1 MSPRLLTFMVAF
13 AAFLGPF
20 TQTVYAPILPEL
32 GEALKTTPLLINL
45 SISIFTFVLAFMQ
58 IVYGPLVDRTGRK
71 PTLLAGLGIYIVASL
86 GCFWSGSIEMLLAF
100 RALQAVG
107 IAAGAVVAVTV
118 IGDRF
123 EGAERG
129 RAMGSFQM
137 MVALGPVVGPVVG
150 GFLGEHLDF
159 HYVFLL
165 LAIVGGVALL
175 SNAVCLEET
184 RPAGSQPRAFHPGQ
198 YLEVLRNRQGLAIM
212 LLSFVQ
218 YYAFYN
224 YLVFM
229 PRVLDSSYGLSAA
242 EKGMVFLPLSIA
254 VVIGSFSGGR
264 LLAGTTDA
272 IGHGA
277 AQCAQPAAVH
287 GDRAGVA
294 CGPGGRGDGL
304 RAVPRA
310 VAAGADQPA
319 DGSLPE
325 QSRHRCGQL
334 QLLPLH
340 GHGDRT
346 GARLLALSG
355 RQSRCALWLRRGG
368 LSAGRLARA
377 GALQPGAGR
386 SLEQRPLG
394 LEHEVTLA
402 IAVLPGIDPAL
413 PSAQVGVGVGQ
424 VKVHAEQRAGQVE

>member
-32 GEALKTTPLLINL
+32 GEALATTPLLINL

-58 IVYGPLVDRTGRK
+58 IVYGPLVDRSGRRRI
-71 PTLLAGLGIYIVASL
+71 LLMGLVIYVGASL
-86 GCFWSGSIEMLLAF
+86 GCFLARNIELLLVF

-150 GFLGEHLDF
+150 GFIGEHLDF

-165 LAIVGGVALL
+165 LAAVGALVL
-175 SNAVCLEET
+175 LANALWLQET
-184 RPAGSQPRAFHPGQ
+184 RPAGSMPRAFHPVE
-198 YLEVLRNRQGLAIM
+198 YVDVLRNRQGLAIM

-229 PRVLDSSYGLSAA
+229 PRVLDSTYGLSAS
-242 EKGMVFLPLSIA
+242 EKGLVFLPLSIA
-254 VVIGSFSGGR
+254 VVIGSFVGGR
-264 LLAGTTDA
+264 LLGRWRPRPTLLVTAGLNA
-272 IGHGA
+272 LS
-277 AQCAQPAAVH
+277 VLLFL
-287 GDRAGVA
+287 GVA
-294 CGPGGRGDGL
+294 QWSL
-304 RAVPRA
+304 AWLV
-310 VAAGADQPA
+310 VAASAFGLFL
-319 DGSLPE
+319 GLSLPV
-325 QSRHRCGQL
+325 QTS
-334 QLLPLH
+334 LLMDLYPH
-340 GHGDRT
+340 NRATAVGSYNFFRFMGMAT
-346 GARLLALSG
+346 GPVLGSWLYRDGNLELLYGFATAAFLLAVLH
-355 RQSRCALWLRRGG
+355 
-368 LSAGRLARA
+368 ARM
-377 GALQPGAGR
+377 R
-386 SLEQRPLG
+386 FR
-394 LEHEVTLA
+394 
-402 IAVLPGIDPAL
+402 
-413 PSAQVGVGVGQ
+413 
-424 VKVHAEQRAGQVE
+424 

>member
-32 GEALKTTPLLINL
+32 GAALATTPLLINL

-58 IVYGPLVDRTGRK
+58 IVYGPLVDRNGRK
-71 PTLLAGLGIYIVASL
+71 RILLLGLAVYVGASL
-86 GCFWSGSIEMLLAF
+86 GCFLAQSIELLLVF

-150 GFLGEHLDF
+150 GFIGEHVDF

-165 LAIVGGVALL
+165 LAAVGALVL
-175 SNAVCLEET
+175 LANALWLQET
-184 RPAGSQPRAFHPGQ
+184 LPANITPNAFHPTE
-198 YLEVLRNRQGLAIM
+198 YLDVLRNREGLAIM

-229 PRVLDSSYGLSAA
+229 PRVLDTSYGLSAS
-242 EKGMVFLPLSIA
+242 EKGLVFLPLSIA
-254 VVIGSFSGGR
+254 VVVGSFAGGR
-264 LLAGTTDA
+264 LLARW
-272 IGHGA
+272 
-277 AQCAQPAAVH
+277 QPRPMLLLTASCNVLSVLLFL
-287 GDRAGVA
+287 GVA
-294 CGPGGRGDGL
+294 QLSLAWLVMAAAAFGL
-304 RAVPRA
+304 FL
-310 VAAGADQPA
+310 GL
-319 DGSLPE
+319 SLPV
-325 QSRHRCGQL
+325 QTS
-334 QLLPLH
+334 LLMDLYPH
-340 GHGDRT
+340 NRATAVGSYNFFRFMGMAT
-346 GARLLALSG
+346 GPVLGSWLYQDSNLTLLYGFATAAFLLAVLH
-355 RQSRCALWLRRGG
+355 
-368 LSAGRLARA
+368 ARM
-377 GALQPGAGR
+377 R
-386 SLEQRPLG
+386 FR
-394 LEHEVTLA
+394 
-402 IAVLPGIDPAL
+402 
-413 PSAQVGVGVGQ
+413 
-424 VKVHAEQRAGQVE
+424 

>member
-32 GEALKTTPLLINL
+32 GEALQTTPFLINL

-71 PTLLAGLGIYIVASL
+71 RTLLAGLTIYIVASL
-86 GCFWSGSIEMLLAF
+86 GCFASQSIELLLVF

-123 EGAERG
+123 DGAERG

-165 LAIVGGVALL
+165 LALVGCVALL
-175 SNAVCLEET
+175 SNAIWLRET
-184 RPAGSQPRAFHPGQ
+184 RPAGGPPRAFHPVQ
-198 YLEVLRNRQGLAIM
+198 YLEVLRDRQGLAIM

-229 PRVLDSSYGLSAA
+229 PRLLGSVYGLSAS
-242 EKGMVFLPLSIA
+242 EKGLVFLPLSIA
-254 VVIGSFSGGR
+254 VVIGSFCGGR
-264 LLAGTTDA
+264 LLGRWRARPMLLITA
-272 IGHGA
+272 LLNA
-277 AQCAQPAAVH
+277 LSLLLFLVVAPLSLVALVVAVS
-287 GDRAGVA
+287 AF
-294 CGPGGRGDGL
+294 GL
-304 RAVPRA
+304 FL
-310 VAAGADQPA
+310 GL
-319 DGSLPE
+319 SLPV
-325 QSRHRCGQL
+325 QTS
-334 QLLPLH
+334 LLMDLYQH
-340 GHGDRT
+340 NRATAVGSYNFFRFMGMAT
-346 GARLLALSG
+346 GPVLGSWLYQDGRLGVLYGFAATAFLLAVWHARLRFRQAAPG
-355 RQSRCALWLRRGG
+355 R
-368 LSAGRLARA
+368 
-377 GALQPGAGR
+377 
-386 SLEQRPLG
+386 
-394 LEHEVTLA
+394 
-402 IAVLPGIDPAL
+402 
-413 PSAQVGVGVGQ
+413 
-424 VKVHAEQRAGQVE
+424 